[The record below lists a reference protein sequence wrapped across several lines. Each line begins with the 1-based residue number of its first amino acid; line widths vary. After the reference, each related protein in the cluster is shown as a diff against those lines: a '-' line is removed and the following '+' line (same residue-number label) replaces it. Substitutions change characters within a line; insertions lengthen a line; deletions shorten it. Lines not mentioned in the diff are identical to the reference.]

1 MLIVPRSNLIPE
13 SLVSA
18 LADRDASIWLRGT
31 ISDESDCAALLEV
44 LRLPWKQVFI
54 ENSNPKL
61 VASLDQPDEGAL
73 VRRRGYIHVIDSDP
87 SRIELPRRALPVFLL
102 SGRDGDTSSFERQL
116 QRMTILDQLRRS
128 EVRQLVIVGDPDDEV
143 PSGLTDIWRTGF
155 RTRLTLISNHADSSQ
170 IIARWIEKN
179 GKGPTASVVS
189 LTSIEFARELSSAF
203 FRAYT
208 DERLAVRQRDG
219 DGEFKV
225 VDLTDID
232 DPENPVLEYYDLI
245 LDRDLTIG
253 SPEELP
259 EDAFNSFFR
268 GEVSDWRPYAAGLP
282 WLRDG
287 NAWTKLQSQL
297 RRLDA
302 AGAAEIRVTYISSE
316 SGAGGTTLARQ
327 LAFFAAKA
335 GYPTLI
341 AKNIPFTPD
350 QLSITNFITRS
361 KHKREELVNST
372 PNPIDLDN
380 ESRLYETPWLLVFD
394 RVHWEQ
400 RDAELRRFR
409 QQLEQSGRPVCILI
423 VKGPQLGTQF
433 LDESRF
439 KQIAVLH
446 HMLDEIDTLDLG
458 RHINK
463 FLRAYG
469 KERPEW
475 QWRSFQE
482 AHSVKHIDGIA
493 AFWITLSFWLQTQ
506 YDLSESIQDWVYK
519 SFQEHAV
526 STEVRKTILQIAAF
540 SSERLPMPESLMEQ
554 GASEWPIHLLLD
566 DSKGDLS
573 TLGLLSHSHGGRK
586 YWAIAHDILGK
597 YLLNA
602 IFHDFSARSALGYKD
617 AKDAQH
623 LRFLIL
629 QGVSKNPRLGE
640 AEERE
645 YGEEFATTIFKIDPD
660 QGRNSW
666 LHIWRDLLGALD
678 EMPSSLRNGSRV
690 FRHHT
695 AITRRRIAWLDQF
708 AYGVTI
714 EDRESLLRRAIADLI
729 YALRSIDRRPSDE
742 SDLYLYNSLANAY
755 FDLAKVRA
763 EQHASSEELAELR
776 GLASEATRLA
786 YEQSPSSPYVIETH
800 VKNLIMSAAESK
812 EKAAE
817 YCTEALEILYSA
829 IGNDHN
835 ELRRN
840 SLLTLADRAAKVLM
854 DSQVITNIPTSPK
867 NPAQVLLSAWNTL
880 LLACD
885 GRAPESLE
893 TLDPKVLQA
902 VMDVL
907 DSPAGAGNIQVAKLQ
922 YQVIV
927 AAAPFDFKKQLEVL
941 EPLAKIDN
949 RLSAQLRL
957 EYALLLFQNMRTQ
970 ESNSQ
975 FKLLRKLW
983 READSFGQ
991 VPPRLRWLLQA
1002 DGQNR
1007 KVVSA
1012 MSAYDHG
1019 HRAMARVR
1027 DFGIIDIPYRAQEFG
1042 VQEYRSNQ
1050 TFAACVS
1057 FGHNGPF
1064 LRPVNAARY

>member
-1 MLIVPRSNLIPE
+1 MPNSSSIPE
-13 SLVSA
+13 SLVTA
-18 LADRDASIWLRGT
+18 LADRDASIWVRGT
-31 ISDESDCAALLEV
+31 THDEAECAALLQV
-44 LRLPWKQVFI
+44 LRLPWKQIFI
-54 ENSNPKL
+54 EDAIPRL
-61 VASLDQPDEGAL
+61 VAELETPDDGAL

-102 SGRDGDTSSFERQL
+102 SGRDGERDSFERQL
-116 QRMTILDQLRRS
+116 QRMTMLDQLRRS
-128 EVRQLVIVGDPDDEV
+128 EVRQLVVLGGPNNEL
-143 PSGLTDIWRTGF
+143 PGGLTEIWKTGF
-155 RTRLTLISNHADSSQ
+155 RTRLTLVSDHPDSAK
-170 IIARWIEKN
+170 ILEDWIKAH
-179 GKGPTASVVS
+179 GRGPTPSVVS
-189 LTSIEFARELSSAF
+189 LTSLEFAGKLSNAF
-203 FRAYT
+203 SRAHT
-208 DERLAVRQRDG
+208 DERLLVRQRD
-219 DGEFKV
+219 DNGELKV
-225 VDLTDID
+225 VDLTDLD
-232 DPENPVLEYYDLI
+232 DPENPVLENYDLI
-245 LDRDLTIG
+245 LDRDFTTAGPEDL
-253 SPEELP
+253 PEE
-259 EDAFNSFFR
+259 AFNSFFR
-268 GEVSDWRPYAAGLP
+268 GQMDDWRPYAAGLP
-282 WLRDG
+282 WLREESSW
-287 NAWTKLQSQL
+287 NKLQSQL

-327 LAFFAAKA
+327 LAFFAARA

-341 AKNIPFTPD
+341 AKSLPFTPD
-350 QLSITNFITRS
+350 QLSLTNFITRS
-361 KHKREELVNST
+361 KQRREDQETIAST
-372 PNPIDLDN
+372 SSEVEND
-380 ESRLYETPWLLVFD
+380 SRLYETPWLLVFD

-409 QQLEQSGRPVCILI
+409 QLLEQSGRPVCILI
-423 VKGPQLGTQF
+423 VKGPQLGMQF
-433 LDESRF
+433 YDESRF
-439 KQIAVLH
+439 KQIAILRHV
-446 HMLDEIDTLDLG
+446 LDEVDTLDLG

-463 FLRAYG
+463 FLRVYG

-482 AHSVKHIDGIA
+482 AHSVRYLEGVS

-506 YDLSESIQDWVYK
+506 YDLTDSIQEWVYK

-526 STEVRKTILQIAAF
+526 SADVRKAILQIAAF
-540 SSERLPMPESLMEQ
+540 SSERLPMPESLLEQ
-554 GASEWPIHLLLD
+554 GAGQWPIHLLLD

-573 TLGLLSHSHGGRK
+573 TLGLISHSQNGRK
-586 YWAIAHDILGK
+586 YWAIAHDILAL

-602 IFHDFSARSALGYKD
+602 LFHDFSTRSTLGYEE

-629 QGVSKNPRLGE
+629 QGVSRSPRLGE

-660 QGRNSW
+660 QGRSSW
-666 LHIWRDLLGALD
+666 LHIWRELLEALD
-678 EMPSSLRNGSRV
+678 EMPTSLRNGSRV

-714 EDRESLLRRAIADLI
+714 EDRESLLRRAISDLI

-763 EQHASSEELAELR
+763 EQLALPEELAELR
-776 GLASEATRLA
+776 NLASEATRMA

-800 VKNLIMSAAESK
+800 VKNLIMSAAESR

-817 YCTEALEILYSA
+817 YCTEALEILYGA

-840 SLLTLADRAAKVLM
+840 SLFGLADRAAKVLM
-854 DSQVITNIPTSPK
+854 D
-867 NPAQVLLSAWNTL
+867 AQVLTPIPAEPKTSAQILLAAWSTL

-885 GRAPESLE
+885 GQVPE
-893 TLDPKVLQA
+893 TLEA
-902 VMDVL
+902 L
-907 DSPAGAGNIQVAKLQ
+907 DSEVLSRILNILENPVGAGNVQIGKLQ
-922 YQVIV
+922 YQIAV
-927 AAAPFDFKKQLEVL
+927 ALAPLNYKKQLEIL
-941 EPLAKIDN
+941 EPLVKVDS
-949 RLSAQLRL
+949 RLPAQLRL
-957 EYALLLFQNMRTQ
+957 EYALLLFQNMRTE

-991 VPPRLRWLLQA
+991 VPSRLRWLLQA
-1002 DGQNR
+1002 DGQGR
-1007 KVVSA
+1007 RVVAA

-1027 DFGIIDIPYRAQEFG
+1027 DFGSIDIPYRSQEFG

-1050 TFAACVS
+1050 SFAACVS